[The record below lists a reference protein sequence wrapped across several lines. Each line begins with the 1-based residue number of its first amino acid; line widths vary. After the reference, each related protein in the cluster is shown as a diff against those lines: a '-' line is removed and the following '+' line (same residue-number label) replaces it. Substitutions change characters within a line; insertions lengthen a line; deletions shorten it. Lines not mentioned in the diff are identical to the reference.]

1 MDLLKDLQQKAQI
14 KSNNKT
20 DKDITEL
27 FYYCKEW
34 RKVRKEVLA
43 RDKRECQV

>member
-1 MDLLKDLQQKAQI
+1 MDLLKELQQKAQI

-20 DKDITEL
+20 DKDITKS
-27 FYYCKEW
+27 FYHSKEW
-34 RKVRKEVLA
+34 RKVRPQVLA

>member
-1 MDLLKDLQQKAQI
+1 MDLLKELQQKAQI

-27 FYYCKEW
+27 FYHSKEW
-34 RKVRKEVLA
+34 RQVRKEVLA

>member
-27 FYYCKEW
+27 FYYSKEW
-34 RKVRKEVLA
+34 RKVRTQVLK

>member
-1 MDLLKDLQQKAQI
+1 MDLLKDLQNKASI

-20 DKDITEL
+20 DKDITES
-27 FYYCKEW
+27 FYHSKEW
-34 RKVRKEVLA
+34 REVRPIILT